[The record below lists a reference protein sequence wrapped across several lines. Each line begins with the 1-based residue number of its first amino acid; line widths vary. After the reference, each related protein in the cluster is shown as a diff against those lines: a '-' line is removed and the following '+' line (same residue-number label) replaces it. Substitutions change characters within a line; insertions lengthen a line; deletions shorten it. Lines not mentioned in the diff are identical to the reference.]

1 MPKKYIILDTETTG
15 LEVRQ
20 GHRMIEIGAVVLNDR
35 KKSEEH
41 FHTYLNPSRLIDPEA
56 SEVHGIYNKDLE
68 DKPSFD
74 EIAEEFLEFIE
85 GSTLVI
91 HNAAFDVG
99 FLNNELKLASSTY
112 PMLEEICEIED
123 SLMIAR
129 DKFPGQRN
137 SLDALANRFEVSGY
151 DRTFHGA
158 LLDANIL
165 ADVYIFLTGGQSKF
179 EFMSANG
186 SQSKK
191 EELSHSTLNADD
203 YALSAIKANDNDLKE
218 VTIGEHGA
226 FHNVKE
232 GAIFIDNTTA
242 SAKIAREL
250 NEEAKKRKFGFLDAP
265 VSGGQAGAEN
275 GALTV
280 MIGGEQNHFE
290 QAESIIDC
298 YSKKMKLLGNSGSG
312 QLAKMV
318 NQICIAGFC
327 LLYTSPS
334 PRDS

>member
-1 MPKKYIILDTETTG
+1 MAKKYIILDTETTG

-41 FHTYLNPSRLIDPEA
+41 FHTYLNPSRLIDAEA
-56 SEVHGIYNKDLE
+56 SEVHGIFNKDLE

-151 DRTFHGA
+151 DRSFHGA

-191 EELSHSTLNADD
+191 EELSHNTLNADD
-203 YALSAIKANDNDLKE
+203 YKLSSIKASDNDLKE
-218 VTIGEHGA
+218 HDIKLA
-226 FHNVKE
+226 DMKE
-232 GAIFIDNTTA
+232 RSSD
-242 SAKIAREL
+242 EPMW
-250 NEEAKKRKFGFLDAP
+250 RK
-265 VSGGQAGAEN
+265 V
-275 GALTV
+275 
-280 MIGGEQNHFE
+280 
-290 QAESIIDC
+290 
-298 YSKKMKLLGNSGSG
+298 
-312 QLAKMV
+312 
-318 NQICIAGFC
+318 
-327 LLYTSPS
+327 
-334 PRDS
+334 

>member
-1 MPKKYIILDTETTG
+1 MAKKYIILDTETTG

-35 KKSEEH
+35 KKSEQH
-41 FHTYLNPSRLIDPEA
+41 FHTYLNPSRLIDAEA

-99 FLNNELKLASSTY
+99 FLNNELKLASSKY
-112 PMLEEICEIED
+112 PMLEDICEIED
-123 SLMIAR
+123 SLIIAR

-191 EELSHSTLNADD
+191 EELSHSTLNAGD
-203 YALSAIKANDNDLKE
+203 YELSSIKANENDLKE
-218 VTIGEHGA
+218 
-226 FHNVKE
+226 HNIKLTDMKE
-232 GAIFIDNTTA
+232 RSSVEPIW
-242 SAKIAREL
+242 
-250 NEEAKKRKFGFLDAP
+250 RK
-265 VSGGQAGAEN
+265 V
-275 GALTV
+275 
-280 MIGGEQNHFE
+280 
-290 QAESIIDC
+290 
-298 YSKKMKLLGNSGSG
+298 
-312 QLAKMV
+312 
-318 NQICIAGFC
+318 
-327 LLYTSPS
+327 
-334 PRDS
+334 